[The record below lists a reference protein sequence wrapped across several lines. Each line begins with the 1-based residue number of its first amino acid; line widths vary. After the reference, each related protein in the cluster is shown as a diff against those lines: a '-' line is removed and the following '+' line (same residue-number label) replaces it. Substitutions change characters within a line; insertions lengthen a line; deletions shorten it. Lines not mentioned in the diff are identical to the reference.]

1 MGTVCTPI
9 LCLMIAVVH
18 GVDVRARVAERV
30 HVKCEYPAPYADG
43 WKYFCKGQVNDCNDL
58 IRTRAKKNWVTNDR
72 LSLCDNGSSYFII
85 RLANLNLEDAGIYQC
100 GVNFKGSNWNTM
112 VNLLV
117 TDDMTKDINVT
128 AYAGGRVYVKCGWS
142 SEDDTCT
149 GQSIA
154 HAAPVQKTHVPNGY
168 IEANRSTLYTDASGR
183 VIIGSADLTTQDTG
197 QYHCPTDLE
206 GGVPT
211 GINMLVEENPCCGKE
226 LQLKV
231 SAGEDVNIT
240 CPYLHAHANGGK
252 FFCKSY
258 SQHDCRYK
266 SLVQADRVWVHP
278 SSTLSLYDDREAG
291 VLTVTVR
298 SFKQYSEGSHWCG
311 LEMDWEMN
319 GYKVLFTNVKLT
331 LKDVECKLGLL
342 NSSVSTALPPT
353 EISSLL
359 DVLLVT
365 PPDSLASKGDAVLQS
380 TENLVSTL
388 VKPTPTQSSTNFST
402 NTTVVEILS
411 VGPNSSLTGV
421 SQLVTANVSVDID
434 LLGIAQNNN
443 GSASVVF
450 MVYKSMHEALNGSFF
465 KTEDSKTADIMSN
478 VISIILPKTQNTTL
492 PRPVNISIQH
502 LRPVGLGNELW
513 CVYWNVTGWIKDGCH
528 VSANNSTRTVCS
540 CGHLSTF
547 ALIMTVNQKLKS
559 DCKMDVLNTILVFI
573 GLVFLTL
580 AVMTFVLCRWN
591 PRVSNAARLNLCVCL
606 LLAHT
611 LFLLT
616 QSFLGRIRIHQV
628 LCRILAGVLHFLFL
642 CSFMWMSIEAV
653 MLFLSVRKLRQ
664 VKASDRA
671 GLHWKINLLIG
682 YGIPLFIV
690 GVSAGVKPDG
700 HGSEDC
706 WLKDGFVWSFLGPVC
721 FLLAVNIILFLT
733 IIITLQSTLKEAR
746 SDVSKVKYT
755 RVLLFKITV
764 QCIVLGCPWVLGIF
778 SAHSCVLEVLFL
790 FLTSQQGTAI
800 FLIHCLLNTE
810 VRRQYRLWWQRFGP
824 SSKQPESGMAT
835 VSISLTQ
842 QPTSTTTATSRV
854 ACS

>member
-1 MGTVCTPI
+1 MPQPGPSACKTKP
-9 LCLMIAVVH
+9 
-18 GVDVRARVAERV
+18 DPDRNRRVSSGSG
-30 HVKCEYPAPYADG
+30 K
-43 WKYFCKGQVNDCNDL
+43 DL
-58 IRTRAKKNWVTNDR
+58 QLYYINECWEGKDK
-72 LSLCDNGSSYFII
+72 LCDHSQICTNTLGSYKCLCRDGF
-85 RLANLNLEDAGIYQC
+85 REDHRGDNAC
-100 GVNFKGSNWNTM
+100 
-112 VNLLV
+112 
-117 TDDMTKDINVT
+117 NVT
-128 AYAGGRVYVKCGWS
+128 AHLACMPEPGPSACKTKPDPDRNRRVSSGSGKDLQLYYINECWEGKDKLCDQSQICINTLGSYKCLCRDGFR
-142 SEDDTCT
+142 EDHRGDHACNDVDECVESPPNCGPRGTCT
-149 GQSIA
+149 NTPGS
-154 HAAPVQKTHVPNGY
+154 
-168 IEANRSTLYTDASGR
+168 YTCS
-183 VIIGSADLTTQDTG
+183 
-197 QYHCPTDLE
+197 CPE
-206 GGVPT
+206 GFRNHGNSR
-211 GINMLVEENPCCGKE
+211 GPCE
-226 LQLKV
+226 L
-231 SAGEDVNIT
+231 
-240 CPYLHAHANGGK
+240 
-252 FFCKSY
+252 
-258 SQHDCRYK
+258 
-266 SLVQADRVWVHP
+266 
-278 SSTLSLYDDREAG
+278 
-291 VLTVTVR
+291 
-298 SFKQYSEGSHWCG
+298 
-311 LEMDWEMN
+311 
-319 GYKVLFTNVKLT
+319 
-331 LKDVECKLGLL
+331 
-342 NSSVSTALPPT
+342 
-353 EISSLL
+353 SSLL
-359 DVLLVT
+359 DVLLDNA
-365 PPDSLASKGDAVLQS
+365 PDSLASKGDAVLQS
-380 TENLVSTL
+380 AENLVSTL

-402 NTTVVEILS
+402 NTTGS

-421 SQLVTANVSVDID
+421 RKMVTAKISLDID

-465 KTEDSKTADIMSN
+465 TTEDSKTADMMSN

-513 CVYWNVTGWIKDGCH
+513 CVYWNVTAWIKDGCH

-540 CGHLSTF
+540 CEHLSTF
-547 ALIMTVNQKLKS
+547 ALIMTVDQKLKS
-559 DCKMDVLNTILVFI
+559 DSKMDVLNTVLVLI

-591 PRVSNAARLNLCVCL
+591 PRVSNTARLNLCVCL

-664 VKASDRA
+664 VKANDRA

-733 IIITLQSTLKEAR
+733 IIITLQSTLKEVR

-755 RVLLFKITV
+755 RVLLFKITL
-764 QCIVLGCPWVLGIF
+764 QCMVLGCPWVLGIF
-778 SAHSCVLEVLFL
+778 STYSPVLEVLFL

-810 VRRQYRLWWQRFGP
+810 VHVQG
-824 SSKQPESGMAT
+824 
-835 VSISLTQ
+835 
-842 QPTSTTTATSRV
+842 TS
-854 ACS
+854 

>member
-1 MGTVCTPI
+1 MYCNCTKGYSPKPDAYPDPM
-9 LCLMIAVVH
+9 CQ
-18 GVDVRARVAERV
+18 DVNECVES
-30 HVKCEYPAPYADG
+30 PP
-43 WKYFCKGQVNDCNDL
+43 DCGP
-58 IRTRAKKNWVTNDR
+58 R
-72 LSLCDNGSSYFII
+72 G
-85 RLANLNLEDAGIYQC
+85 
-100 GVNFKGSNWNTM
+100 
-112 VNLLV
+112 
-117 TDDMTKDINVT
+117 
-128 AYAGGRVYVKCGWS
+128 
-142 SEDDTCT
+142 TCT
-149 GQSIA
+149 NTPGS
-154 HAAPVQKTHVPNGY
+154 
-168 IEANRSTLYTDASGR
+168 YTCS
-183 VIIGSADLTTQDTG
+183 
-197 QYHCPTDLE
+197 CPE
-206 GGVPT
+206 GFSNHGNSR
-211 GINMLVEENPCCGKE
+211 GPC
-226 LQLKV
+226 
-231 SAGEDVNIT
+231 EDVNECEVKPPVCGPRGT
-240 CPYLHAHANGGK
+240 CTNTPG
-252 FFCKSY
+252 SY
-258 SQHDCRYK
+258 TCSCPERFSNHGNNSTGPCEDVDECVESPPDCGQRGTCTNTPGSYVC
-266 SLVQADRVWVHP
+266 SCPEGFSNHGNN
-278 SSTLSLYDDREAG
+278 STGPCEDVDECVETPPDCGPRGTCTNTPGSYTCSCPEGREKEG
-291 VLTVTVR
+291 ETV
-298 SFKQYSEGSHWCG
+298 
-311 LEMDWEMN
+311 DWS
-319 GYKVLFTNVKLT
+319 TDS
-331 LKDVECKLGLL
+331 DVECKLDLL
-342 NSSVSTALPPT
+342 NSSMSKTLSQMTV
-353 EISSLL
+353 SSLL
-359 DVLLVT
+359 DVLLET
-365 PPDSLASKGDAVLQS
+365 PPDRLASKGDAVLQS
-380 TENLVSTL
+380 AENLVSTL

-421 SQLVTANVSVDID
+421 RKMVTANISLDID

-450 MVYKSMHEALNGSFF
+450 MVYKSMHEALNASFF
-465 KTEDSKTADIMSN
+465 KTEDSKYADMMSN

-513 CVYWNVTGWIKDGCH
+513 CVYWNVTAWIKDGCH

-540 CGHLSTF
+540 CEHLSTF
-547 ALIMTVNQKLKS
+547 ALIMTVDQKLKS
-559 DCKMDVLNTILVFI
+559 DSKMDVLNTVLVLI

-591 PRVSNAARLNLCVCL
+591 PRVSNVARLNLCVCL

-616 QSFLGRIRIHQV
+616 QSFLGQIRIHQV
-628 LCRILAGVLHFLFL
+628 LCRILAGVQHFLFL

-706 WLKDGFVWSFLGPVC
+706 WLKDGVVWSFLGPVC

-755 RVLLFKITV
+755 RVLLLKITL
-764 QCIVLGCPWVLGIF
+764 QCMVLGCPWVLGIF
-778 SAHSCVLEVLFL
+778 STSSPVLEVLFL

-810 VRRQYRLWWQRFGP
+810 VRRQYRVWWQRFGP
-824 SSKQPESGMAT
+824 SSKQPESETAT

-854 ACS
+854 A